1 MILVYDI
8 LGYKM
13 MIDKLKI
20 EDDKSNQELEDSH
33 GDPNSK
39 KVALEKRINLSY
51 SKVEKTVININY
63 LYMYY

>member
-1 MILVYDI
+1 
-8 LGYKM
+8 